1 VSVRRTV
8 PLLITGIVGIV
19 FIIAYFI
26 PHWPFSSLESWFSDW
41 FSIVAACA
49 IVLGSLNL
57 ILISS
62 QKVIRRKEDWIYAL
76 VIILCFLVT
85 VLSGLVVGRTYQD
98 AGTVF
103 DWIYRYLYSS
113 LSATMYAILAF
124 YVASASYRAFR
135 ARNAEAT
142 MLLVAAFL
150 VMLGRVPIGDV
161 LTKFLPE
168 GARMSDLQQWI
179 MDYPQTAGQ
188 RAIMIGIALGMVS
201 TSLRVILGIERSHLG
216 GGD

>member
-1 VSVRRTV
+1 MRRTV

-19 FIIAYFI
+19 FIVSYFI
-26 PHWPFSSLESWFSDW
+26 PHKPFSSLESWFADW

-62 QKVIRRKEDWIYAL
+62 QKVARRKADWGFAV

-85 VLSGLVVGRTYQD
+85 VIAGIGGGRAYQS
-98 AGTVF
+98 AGTTF
-103 DWIYRYLYSS
+103 EWIYTYIYVS
-113 LSATMYAILAF
+113 LSATMFAILAF

-142 MLLVAAFL
+142 MLLIAAFL
-150 VMLGRVPIGDV
+150 VMLGRIPIGDV
-161 LTKFLPE
+161 LTKFLPA

-179 MDYPQTAGQ
+179 MDFPQTAGQ
-188 RAIMIGIALGMVS
+188 RAIMIGIALGLIS

>member
-1 VSVRRTV
+1 MRRTV
-8 PLLITGIVGIV
+8 PLLITGIVGVIFV
-19 FIIAYFI
+19 VSYFI
-26 PHWPFSSLESWFSDW
+26 PHQPFSNLNDWFSDW

-57 ILISS
+57 VVISAG
-62 QKVIRRKEDWIYAL
+62 KVARRKEDWIYAV
-76 VIILCFLVT
+76 VIIVCFLLT
-85 VLSGLVVGRTYQD
+85 LIAGLAAGRSYQNT
-98 AGTVF
+98 GTVF
-103 DWIYRYLYSS
+103 EWLYRYLYVS
-113 LSATMYAILAF
+113 LSSTMYAILAF

-135 ARNAEAT
+135 ARNIEAT

-161 LTKFLPE
+161 FTRFLPE
-168 GARMSDLQQWI
+168 GYRMSDLQQWI
-179 MDYPQTAGQ
+179 MDFPQTAGQ